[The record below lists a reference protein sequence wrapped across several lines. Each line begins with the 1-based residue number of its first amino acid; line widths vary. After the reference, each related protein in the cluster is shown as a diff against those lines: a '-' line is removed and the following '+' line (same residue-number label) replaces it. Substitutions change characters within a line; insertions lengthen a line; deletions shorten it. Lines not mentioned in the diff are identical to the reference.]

1 MNQNWE
7 KPTYISWS
15 KASLFTNH
23 FSLARLLACSLAR
36 VKLNLWL
43 EMIGILIINFGRFD
57 WISAVSRKVLFLLES
72 ALRHFEVLK
81 FLWQLNTTSQDQSS
95 EKGPVHIQ
103 VSLKCTSNALQVHLK
118 SPVWIHLMLL
128 CRLCFKWIDF
138 DIQKMSDVMKVKNTW
153 FLLTVKYMNLD
164 IYRMKKYSRY
174 IMGYKATNSFSRKP
188 CT

>member
-1 MNQNWE
+1 MKNGNRE
-7 KPTYISWS
+7 ISELAHESELS
-15 KASLFTNH
+15 KTHLH
-23 FSLARLLACSLAR
+23 FVVESILIHQSFLACSLAR

-43 EMIGILIINFGRFD
+43 EMIGILIINFRRFD

-118 SPVWIHLMLL
+118 SPV
-128 CRLCFKWIDF
+128 
-138 DIQKMSDVMKVKNTW
+138 
-153 FLLTVKYMNLD
+153 
-164 IYRMKKYSRY
+164 
-174 IMGYKATNSFSRKP
+174 
-188 CT
+188 